1 MGRITGE
8 PLADHNRLVPLDG
21 GDTAYPMMLDAI
33 ASASRSVALSS
44 YIFDRDPTGMEFVA
58 ALASAVR
65 RGVEVRVLV
74 DGIGASYSFPSIMRS
89 LENAGVPADLF
100 LPTSVPVYFPYA
112 NLRNHRKILV
122 VDGRV
127 GFTGG
132 LNIRHGCRLSENPSH
147 PVRDLH
153 FRIEGPVTSQLL
165 QVFVE
170 DWAFATGERLTGPAW
185 DADLSAATDG
195 DDGVLARGVRYGPDD
210 PDVGRI
216 RLVLAGALAA
226 AQRSVRVMTPYFLP
240 DDAVCQALD
249 VAAMRGVEVDIVL
262 PGENNLAM
270 VNWAST
276 AMLWQVLQ
284 RGCRVW
290 KTPPPFDH
298 SKLMVVDRTWT
309 LLGSGNWDERSMRLN
324 FEFNVEAY
332 HRGLAERLDDMIA
345 ERIAVSRPV
354 TLEEVDGRR
363 LPARLRDGVARLFS
377 PYL

>member
-1 MGRITGE
+1 
-8 PLADHNRLVPLDG
+8 
-21 GDTAYPMMLDAI
+21 
-33 ASASRSVALSS
+33 
-44 YIFDRDPTGMEFVA
+44 
-58 ALASAVR
+58 
-65 RGVEVRVLV
+65 
-74 DGIGASYSFPSIMRS
+74 
-89 LENAGVPADLF
+89 
-100 LPTSVPVYFPYA
+100 
-112 NLRNHRKILV
+112 
-122 VDGRV
+122 
-127 GFTGG
+127 
-132 LNIRHGCRLSENPSH
+132 
-147 PVRDLH
+147 
-153 FRIEGPVTSQLL
+153 
-165 QVFVE
+165 
-170 DWAFATGERLTGPAW
+170 
-185 DADLSAATDG
+185 
-195 DDGVLARGVRYGPDD
+195 
-210 PDVGRI
+210 
-216 RLVLAGALAA
+216 
-226 AQRSVRVMTPYFLP
+226 
-240 DDAVCQALD
+240 
-249 VAAMRGVEVDIVL
+249 MRGVEVDIVL

-332 HRGLAERLDDMIA
+332 HRGLAEKLDDMIA